1 MKIFDICNTNNKY
14 MTTKKRYS
22 ASETCVYNLGFH
34 LIWCTKYRRKVLTPE
49 IESRLKELIREK
61 ADELEVEIVE
71 METMPD
77 HIHIFV
83 KSKPTYAPHFLVQQF
98 KRYSSRVL
106 REEFA
111 ELRSRL
117 PSLWTRSYFC
127 ESVGCIS
134 ADTIIRY
141 IENQKKH

>member
-1 MKIFDICNTNNKY
+1 MA
-14 MTTKKRYS
+14 TKDRYS
-22 ASETCVYNLGFH
+22 ATKTCVYNLGYH
-34 LIWCTKYRRKVLTPE
+34 LICCTKYRRKVLSPK
-49 IESRLKELIREK
+49 IELRLKELIRKK
-61 ADELEVEIVE
+61 AEEIEVDIVE
-71 METMPD
+71 METMSD

-83 KSKPTYAPHFLVQQF
+83 KSKPTYSPHFIVQQF
-98 KRYSSRVL
+98 KGYSSRIL

-141 IENQKKH
+141 IENQKNH

>member
-1 MKIFDICNTNNKY
+1 MA
-14 MTTKKRYS
+14 TKDRYS
-22 ASETCVYNLGFH
+22 VSKTCVYNLGYH
-34 LIWCTKYRRKVLTPE
+34 LIWCTKYRRKVLSPK
-49 IESRLKELIREK
+49 IELRLKELIRKK
-61 ADELEVEIVE
+61 AEEIDVEIVE
-71 METMPD
+71 METMPY

-83 KSKPTYAPHFLVQQF
+83 KSKPTYSPHFIVQQF
-98 KRYSSRVL
+98 KGYSSRIL

>member
-1 MKIFDICNTNNKY
+1 MA
-14 MTTKKRYS
+14 TKDRYS
-22 ASETCVYNLGFH
+22 VSKTCVYNLGYH
-34 LIWCTKYRRKVLTPE
+34 LIWCTKYRRKVLSPK
-49 IESRLKELIREK
+49 IELRLKELIRKK
-61 ADELEVEIVE
+61 AEEIEVEIVE

-83 KSKPTYAPHFLVQQF
+83 KSKPTYSPHFIVQQF
-98 KRYSSRVL
+98 KGYSSRIL

-134 ADTIIRY
+134 ADTIIGY
-141 IENQKKH
+141 IENQKNH

>member
-1 MKIFDICNTNNKY
+1 MA
-14 MTTKKRYS
+14 TKDRYS
-22 ASETCVYNLGFH
+22 VSKTCVYNLGYH
-34 LIWCTKYRRKVLTPE
+34 LIWCTKYRRKVLSPK
-49 IESRLKELIREK
+49 IELRLKELIRKK
-61 ADELEVEIVE
+61 AEEIEVEIVE

-83 KSKPTYAPHFLVQQF
+83 KSNPTYSPHFIVQQF
-98 KRYSSRVL
+98 KGYSSRIL

-141 IENQKKH
+141 IENQKNH

>member
-1 MKIFDICNTNNKY
+1 MKIFDICNTTNKY
-14 MTTKKRYS
+14 MTTKKRYTAS
-22 ASETCVYNLGFH
+22 ANCVCNLGFH
-34 LIWCTKYRRKVLTPE
+34 LIWCIKYRRKVLTPE
-49 IESRLKELIREK
+49 IESRLKDLIREK
-61 ADELEVEIVE
+61 AEEFEVEIVE

-77 HIHIFV
+77 RIHIFV

-98 KRYSSRVL
+98 KGHSSRVL

-111 ELRSRL
+111 QLRSCL

>member
-1 MKIFDICNTNNKY
+1 MA
-14 MTTKKRYS
+14 TKDRYS
-22 ASETCVYNLGFH
+22 VSKTCVYNLGYH
-34 LIWCTKYRRKVLTPE
+34 LIWCTKYRRKVLSPK
-49 IESRLKELIREK
+49 IELRLKELIRKK
-61 ADELEVEIVE
+61 AEEIEVEIVE
-71 METMPD
+71 METMQD
-77 HIHIFV
+77 YIHIFV
-83 KSKPTYAPHFLVQQF
+83 KSNPTYSPHFIVQQF
-98 KRYSSRVL
+98 KGYSSRIL

-141 IENQKKH
+141 IENQKNH

>member
-1 MKIFDICNTNNKY
+1 MA
-14 MTTKKRYS
+14 TKDRYS
-22 ASETCVYNLGFH
+22 VSKTCVYNLGYH
-34 LIWCTKYRRKVLTPE
+34 LIGCTKYRRKVLSPK
-49 IESRLKELIREK
+49 IELRLKELIRKK
-61 ADELEVEIVE
+61 AEEIEVEIVE

-83 KSKPTYAPHFLVQQF
+83 KSKPTYSPHFIVQQF
-98 KRYSSRVL
+98 KGYSSRIL

-141 IENQKKH
+141 IENQKNH

>member
-1 MKIFDICNTNNKY
+1 MA
-14 MTTKKRYS
+14 TKDRYS
-22 ASETCVYNLGFH
+22 ASKTCVYNLGYH
-34 LIWCTKYRRKVLTPE
+34 LIWCTKYRRKVLSPN
-49 IESRLKELIREK
+49 IELRLKELIHKK
-61 ADELEVEIVE
+61 AEEIEVEIVE
-71 METMPD
+71 METMSD

-83 KSKPTYAPHFLVQQF
+83 KSKPTYSPHFIVQQF
-98 KRYSSRVL
+98 KGYSSRIL

-134 ADTIIRY
+134 ADNIIRY

>member
-1 MKIFDICNTNNKY
+1 MKIFDVCNTNNKY

-83 KSKPTYAPHFLVQQF
+83 KSKSTYAPHFLVQQF
-98 KRYSSRVL
+98 MGYSSRVL

>member
-1 MKIFDICNTNNKY
+1 MA
-14 MTTKKRYS
+14 TKGRYS
-22 ASETCVYNLGFH
+22 ASKTCVYNLGYH
-34 LIWCTKYRRKVLTPE
+34 LIWCTKYRRKVLSPK
-49 IESRLKELIREK
+49 IELRLKELIRKK
-61 ADELEVEIVE
+61 AEEIEVDIVE
-71 METMPD
+71 METMSD

-83 KSKPTYAPHFLVQQF
+83 KSKPTYSPHFIVQQF
-98 KRYSSRVL
+98 KGYSSRIL

-141 IENQKKH
+141 IENQKNH

>member
-1 MKIFDICNTNNKY
+1 MA
-14 MTTKKRYS
+14 TKDRYS
-22 ASETCVYNLGFH
+22 ASKTCVYNIGYH
-34 LIWCTKYRRKVLTPE
+34 LIWCTKYRRKVLSPK
-49 IESRLKELIREK
+49 IELRLKELIRKK
-61 ADELEVEIVE
+61 AEEIEVEIEE

-77 HIHIFV
+77 YIHIFV
-83 KSKPTYAPHFLVQQF
+83 KSKPTYSPHFIVQQF
-98 KRYSSRVL
+98 KGYSSRIL

-141 IENQKKH
+141 IENQKNH

>member
-1 MKIFDICNTNNKY
+1 MA
-14 MTTKKRYS
+14 TKDRYS
-22 ASETCVYNLGFH
+22 VSKTCVYNIGYH
-34 LIWCTKYRRKVLTPE
+34 LIWCTKYRRKVLSPK
-49 IESRLKELIREK
+49 IELRLKELIRKK
-61 ADELEVEIVE
+61 AEEIEVEIVE
-71 METMPD
+71 METMPN

-83 KSKPTYAPHFLVQQF
+83 KSKPTYSPHFIVQQF
-98 KRYSSRVL
+98 KGYSSRIL

-141 IENQKKH
+141 IENQKNH

>member
-1 MKIFDICNTNNKY
+1 MA
-14 MTTKKRYS
+14 TKDRYS
-22 ASETCVYNLGFH
+22 VSKTCVYNLGYH
-34 LIWCTKYRRKVLTPE
+34 LIWCTKYRRKVLSPK
-49 IESRLKELIREK
+49 IELRLKELIRKK
-61 ADELEVEIVE
+61 AEEIEVEIVE

-83 KSKPTYAPHFLVQQF
+83 KSKPTYSPHFIVQQF
-98 KRYSSRVL
+98 KGYSSRIL
-106 REEFA
+106 REEFL

-141 IENQKKH
+141 VENQKNH

>member
-1 MKIFDICNTNNKY
+1 MKRAYIILDSTD
-14 MTTKKRYS
+14 M
-22 ASETCVYNLGFH
+22 VYQVPQESTH
-34 LIWCTKYRRKVLTPE
+34 PE
-49 IESRLKELIREK
+49 IELRLKELIYEK
-61 ADELEVEIVE
+61 ARELEVEIVE

-77 HIHIFV
+77 HILIFV

-98 KRYSSRVL
+98 KGYSSRVL

-127 ESVGCIS
+127 ESVGCIL

-141 IENQKKH
+141 IENQKKKH

>member
-1 MKIFDICNTNNKY
+1 MA
-14 MTTKKRYS
+14 TKDRYS
-22 ASETCVYNLGFH
+22 VSKTCVYNLGYH
-34 LIWCTKYRRKVLTPE
+34 LIWCTKYRRKVLSPK
-49 IESRLKELIREK
+49 IELRLKELIRKK
-61 ADELEVEIVE
+61 AEEIEVEIVE
-71 METMPD
+71 MGTMSD

-83 KSKPTYAPHFLVQQF
+83 KSKPTYSPHFIVQQF
-98 KRYSSRVL
+98 KGYSSRIL

-141 IENQKKH
+141 IENQKNH

>member
-1 MKIFDICNTNNKY
+1 MA
-14 MTTKKRYS
+14 TKDRYS
-22 ASETCVYNLGFH
+22 ASKTCVYNLGYH
-34 LIWCTKYRRKVLTPE
+34 LIWCTKYRRKVLSPK
-49 IESRLKELIREK
+49 IELRLKELIRKK
-61 ADELEVEIVE
+61 AEEIEVKIEE

-77 HIHIFV
+77 YIHIFV
-83 KSKPTYAPHFLVQQF
+83 KSKPTYSPHFIVQQF
-98 KRYSSRVL
+98 QGYSSRIL

-127 ESVGCIS
+127 VSIGCIS

-141 IENQKKH
+141 IENQKNH

>member
-1 MKIFDICNTNNKY
+1 MA
-14 MTTKKRYS
+14 TKDRYS
-22 ASETCVYNLGFH
+22 ASKTCVYNIGYH
-34 LIWCTKYRRKVLTPE
+34 LIWCTKYRRKVLSPK
-49 IESRLKELIREK
+49 IELRLKELIRKK
-61 ADELEVEIVE
+61 AEEIEVEIEE

-77 HIHIFV
+77 YIHIFV
-83 KSKPTYAPHFLVQQF
+83 KSKPTYSPHFIVQQF
-98 KRYSSRVL
+98 KGYSSRIL

-141 IENQKKH
+141 IENQKNN

>member
-1 MKIFDICNTNNKY
+1 MA
-14 MTTKKRYS
+14 TKDRYS
-22 ASETCVYNLGFH
+22 VSKTCVYNLGYH
-34 LIWCTKYRRKVLTPE
+34 LIWCTKYRRKVLSPK
-49 IESRLKELIREK
+49 IELRLKELIRKK
-61 ADELEVEIVE
+61 AEELEVEIVE
-71 METMPD
+71 METMPN

-83 KSKPTYAPHFLVQQF
+83 KSKPTYSPHFIVQQF
-98 KRYSSRVL
+98 KGYSSRIL

-111 ELRSRL
+111 ALRSRL

-141 IENQKKH
+141 IENQKNH

>member
-1 MKIFDICNTNNKY
+1 MA
-14 MTTKKRYS
+14 TKDRYS
-22 ASETCVYNLGFH
+22 VSKTCVYNLGYH
-34 LIWCTKYRRKVLTPE
+34 LIWCTKYRRKVLSPK
-49 IESRLKELIREK
+49 IELRLKELIRKK
-61 ADELEVEIVE
+61 AEDIEVEIVE
-71 METMPD
+71 METMSD

-83 KSKPTYAPHFLVQQF
+83 KSKPTYSPHFIVQQF
-98 KRYSSRVL
+98 KGYCSRIL

-141 IENQKKH
+141 IENQKNH

>member
-1 MKIFDICNTNNKY
+1 MA
-14 MTTKKRYS
+14 TKNRYTS
-22 ASETCVYNLGFH
+22 SETSVYNLGYH

-49 IESRLKELIREK
+49 IETRLKELMRKK
-61 ADELEVEIVE
+61 AEELDIEIAE

-83 KSKPTYAPHFLVQQF
+83 KSKPIYAPHFLVQQF
-98 KRYSSRVL
+98 KGYSSRVL
-106 REEFA
+106 REEFP
-111 ELRSRL
+111 ELKSRL

-127 ESVGCIS
+127 ESVGHIS

-141 IENQKKH
+141 IENQKNH

>member
-1 MKIFDICNTNNKY
+1 MA
-14 MTTKKRYS
+14 TKDRYS
-22 ASETCVYNLGFH
+22 VSKTCVYNLGYH
-34 LIWCTKYRRKVLTPE
+34 LIWCTKYRRKVLSPK
-49 IESRLKELIREK
+49 IELRLKELIRKK
-61 ADELEVEIVE
+61 AEEIKVEIVE

-83 KSKPTYAPHFLVQQF
+83 KSKPTYSPHFIVQQF
-98 KRYSSRVL
+98 KGYSSRIL

-141 IENQKKH
+141 IENQKNN

>member
-1 MKIFDICNTNNKY
+1 MA
-14 MTTKKRYS
+14 TKDRYS
-22 ASETCVYNLGFH
+22 VSKTCVYNLGYH
-34 LIWCTKYRRKVLTPE
+34 LIWCTKYRRKVLSPK
-49 IESRLKELIREK
+49 IELRLKELIRKK
-61 ADELEVEIVE
+61 AEEIEVEIVE

-83 KSKPTYAPHFLVQQF
+83 KSKTTYSPHFIVQQF
-98 KRYSSRVL
+98 KGYSSRIL

-111 ELRSRL
+111 ELRSPL

-134 ADTIIRY
+134 ADNIIRY
-141 IENQKKH
+141 IENQKNN

>member
-1 MKIFDICNTNNKY
+1 MA
-14 MTTKKRYS
+14 TKDRYS
-22 ASETCVYNLGFH
+22 ASKTCVYNLGYY
-34 LIWCTKYRRKVLTPE
+34 LIWCTKYRRKVLSPK
-49 IESRLKELIREK
+49 IELRLKELIRKK
-61 ADELEVEIVE
+61 AEEIEVEIME

-77 HIHIFV
+77 YIHIFV
-83 KSKPTYAPHFLVQQF
+83 KSKPTYSPHFIVQQF
-98 KRYSSRVL
+98 KGYSSRIL

-141 IENQKKH
+141 IENQKNH

>member
-1 MKIFDICNTNNKY
+1 MA
-14 MTTKKRYS
+14 TKDRYS
-22 ASETCVYNLGFH
+22 VSKTCVYNLGYH
-34 LIWCTKYRRKVLTPE
+34 LIWCTKYRRKVLSPK
-49 IESRLKELIREK
+49 IELRLKELIRKK
-61 ADELEVEIVE
+61 AEEIEVEIVE
-71 METMPD
+71 METMTD
-77 HIHIFV
+77 YIHIFV
-83 KSKPTYAPHFLVQQF
+83 KSKPTYPPHFIVQQF
-98 KRYSSRVL
+98 KGYSSRIL

-141 IENQKKH
+141 SENQKNH

>member
-1 MKIFDICNTNNKY
+1 MA
-14 MTTKKRYS
+14 TKDRYS
-22 ASETCVYNLGFH
+22 VSKTCVYSLRYH
-34 LIWCTKYRRKVLTPE
+34 LIWCTKYRRKVLSPK
-49 IESRLKELIREK
+49 IELRLKELIRKK
-61 ADELEVEIVE
+61 AEEIEVEIME
-71 METMPD
+71 METMQD
-77 HIHIFV
+77 YIHIFV
-83 KSKPTYAPHFLVQQF
+83 KSKPTYSPHFIVQQF
-98 KRYSSRVL
+98 KGYSSRIL

-141 IENQKKH
+141 IENQKNH

>member
-1 MKIFDICNTNNKY
+1 MA
-14 MTTKKRYS
+14 TKDRCS
-22 ASETCVYNLGFH
+22 ASKTCVYNLGYH
-34 LIWCTKYRRKVLTPE
+34 LIWCTKYRRKVLSPK
-49 IESRLKELIREK
+49 IELRLKELIRQK
-61 ADELEVEIVE
+61 AEEIEVEIVE

-83 KSKPTYAPHFLVQQF
+83 KSKPTYSPHFLVQQF
-98 KRYSSRVL
+98 KGYSSRIL

-134 ADTIIRY
+134 ADNIIRY
-141 IENQKKH
+141 IDNQKNH

>member
-1 MKIFDICNTNNKY
+1 MKIFGICNTNNKY

-22 ASETCVYNLGFH
+22 ASENCVYNLGFH

-83 KSKPTYAPHFLVQQF
+83 KSKTTYAPHFLVQQF
-98 KRYSSRVL
+98 KGYSSRVL

-127 ESVGCIS
+127 ESVGCIL

>member
-1 MKIFDICNTNNKY
+1 MA
-14 MTTKKRYS
+14 TKDRYS
-22 ASETCVYNLGFH
+22 ASKTCVHNLGYH
-34 LIWCTKYRRKVLTPE
+34 LIWCTKYRRKVLSPK
-49 IESRLKELIREK
+49 IELRLKELIHKK
-61 ADELEVEIVE
+61 AVEIEVEIVE

-83 KSKPTYAPHFLVQQF
+83 KSKPTYSPHFIVQQF
-98 KRYSSRVL
+98 KGYSSRIL

-141 IENQKKH
+141 IDNQKNH

>member
-1 MKIFDICNTNNKY
+1 MAIKD
-14 MTTKKRYS
+14 RYS
-22 ASETCVYNLGFH
+22 ASKTCVYNLGYH
-34 LIWCTKYRRKVLTPE
+34 LIWCTKYRRKVLSPK
-49 IESRLKELIREK
+49 IELRLKELIRKK
-61 ADELEVEIVE
+61 AAEIEVEIVE
-71 METMPD
+71 IETMPD

-83 KSKPTYAPHFLVQQF
+83 KSKPTYSPHFIVQQF
-98 KRYSSRVL
+98 KGYSSRIL

-141 IENQKKH
+141 IENQKNH